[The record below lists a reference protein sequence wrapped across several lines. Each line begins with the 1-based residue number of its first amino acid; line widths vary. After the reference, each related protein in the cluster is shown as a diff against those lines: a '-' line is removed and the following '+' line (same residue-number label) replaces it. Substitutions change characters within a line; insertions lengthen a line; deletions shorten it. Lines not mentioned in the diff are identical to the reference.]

1 MWIAHSRE
9 EGGWLSIVSHRY
21 KPECLMVRARVEEHI
36 TSLWPDAE
44 IYAPEGSHD
53 YQYRA
58 DIPRE
63 EVAHVIVEYIV
74 SDITYD
80 DFKPS
85 VNDWDLRRAFVEVW
99 GVMGNYFGTGYDNE

>member
-1 MWIAHSRE
+1 MWIAHSSE
-9 EGGWLSIVSHRY
+9 DGGWLSIVSHRN

-44 IYAPEGSHD
+44 IYTPESSHD

-63 EVAHVIVEYIV
+63 EVAAVISEYIV
-74 SDITYD
+74 SGITYD
-80 DFKPS
+80 AFKSS
-85 VNDWDLRRAFVEVW
+85 VGDWDLRQAFPEIW
-99 GVMGNYFGTGYDNE
+99 GVMRDYFGTGYDNE